1 MRVSSKCTLNFA
13 NLRLKTL
20 PVLRGEPNHWL
31 RPIAMRYCAGALHG
45 RAKIPA
51 ALNLKPITA
60 QSEYVVSES
69 WPYELANGLA
79 SKAV

>member
-1 MRVSSKCTLNFA
+1 
-13 NLRLKTL
+13 
-20 PVLRGEPNHWL
+20 
-31 RPIAMRYCAGALHG
+31 MRYCAGALHG

>member
-1 MRVSSKCTLNFA
+1 MSELDVQLLLTAIGTLENA
-13 NLRLKTL
+13 
-20 PVLRGEPNHWL
+20 PVLRGEPDHRL
-31 RPIAMRYCAGALHG
+31 QPIAMRYCAGALHG

-51 ALNLKPITA
+51 NLKPITA

-69 WPYELANGLA
+69 WPHELANGLA

>member
-51 ALNLKPITA
+51 NLKPITA
-60 QSEYVVSES
+60 QSEKQYNIS
-69 WPYELANGLA
+69 YFTL
-79 SKAV
+79 